1 MAAQTHVTEVAVL
14 GAGLVGL
21 ACAHHLRQRGHSV
34 LLIDPRGA
42 GGETS
47 FGNAGSISVGNV
59 MPQST
64 PGIVLKALRMLAD
77 PLAPL
82 KLDQPQRPGY
92 WRWLWDF
99 VRHGQTGRVLP
110 IIDAL
115 HAINHASRQAWL
127 DWAAAINADELLA
140 PTGYLQVCEHE
151 KTFNAGAF
159 ERAQMQ
165 RLGVSFEVLDRRG
178 IAELEPQLGVGFTF
192 ATFQH
197 AALAMRDPGGFCQR
211 AASYLATHQVAL
223 LPLQVSAIAQ
233 APQGYRLNA
242 GADVIDC
249 EKLVVC
255 AGAWSARLL
264 AGFKLRLP
272 IVPARGYHLMFNA
285 HPAPVQRPTLW
296 SERYMVV
303 SPMATGVRMTS
314 IKELTRLDSDP
325 HYPLIHRLRP
335 ELARL
340 FPSIQGDPISQWA
353 GYRPCTPDSLPI
365 IDQLPGEAIYLAAG
379 HGHLGL
385 TQSAITGRL
394 VSEMLSGGTTSLDMR
409 PYRLGRFASS

>member
-1 MAAQTHVTEVAVL
+1 VKAHTHATEVAVL

-21 ACAHHLRQRGHSV
+21 ACAHHLRQRGYAV

-47 FGNAGSISVGNV
+47 YGNAGSISVGNV

-64 PGIVLKALRMLAD
+64 PGIVLKGLRMLAD

-92 WRWLWDF
+92 WRWLWEF
-99 VRHGQTGRVLP
+99 VRHGHTERVLP

-115 HAINHASRQAWL
+115 HAINHASRHAWL
-127 DWAAAINADELLA
+127 DWAAAIAADDLLA
-140 PTGYLQVCEHE
+140 PSGYLQVYEHE
-151 KTFNAGAF
+151 KTFSAGAF

-165 RLGVSFEVLDRRG
+165 RLGVSFEVLERGG
-178 IAELEPQLGVGFTF
+178 IAELEPRLGSGFNF
-192 ATFQH
+192 ATFQP

-211 AASYLATHQVAL
+211 AASHLATQQVPL
-223 LPLQVSAIAQ
+223 LPLRVSAIAH
-233 APQGYRLNA
+233 APLGYRLSA
-242 GADVIDC
+242 GAELVDC

-255 AGAWSARLL
+255 AGAWSTRLL
-264 AGFKLRLP
+264 AGFNLRVP

-285 HPAPVQRPTLW
+285 QPVPLQRPTLW

-303 SPMATGVRMTS
+303 SPMAAGVRMTS

-340 FPSIQGDPISQWA
+340 FPSIQSDPISQWA

-365 IDQLPGEAIYLAAG
+365 IDRLPGESIYLAAG

-385 TQSAITGRL
+385 TQSAISGRL
-394 VSEMLSGGTTSLDMR
+394 ISEMLAGETPILDVR
-409 PYRLGRFASS
+409 PYRLGRFAS

>member
-21 ACAHHLRQRGHSV
+21 ACAHHLRQRGHGV
-34 LLIDPRGA
+34 LLIDPRGP

-59 MPQST
+59 MPQSS

-92 WRWLWDF
+92 WRWLWEF
-99 VRHGQTGRVLP
+99 VRHGQSERVLP

-127 DWAAAINADELLA
+127 DWAAAIDADELLA
-140 PTGYLQVCEHE
+140 TSGYLQVYEHE

-159 ERAQMQ
+159 ERAQML
-165 RLGVSFEVLDRRG
+165 RLGVRHEVLDRAG
-178 IAELEPQLGVGFTF
+178 IAELEPQLGAGFNV
-192 ATFQH
+192 ATFQP

-211 AASYLATHQVAL
+211 AANHLATQQVSL
-223 LPLQVSAIAQ
+223 LPLSVNTILQ
-233 APQGYRLNA
+233 APHGYRLRADA
-242 GADVIDC
+242 GVIDC

-264 AGFKLRLP
+264 AGFKLQLP

-285 HPAPVQRPTLW
+285 RPAPVQRPTLW
-296 SERYMVV
+296 AERYMVV
-303 SPMATGVRMTS
+303 TPMVSGVRMTS

-365 IDQLPGEAIYLAAG
+365 IDRLPGEAIYLAAG

-385 TQSAITGRL
+385 TQSAVTGRL
-394 VSEMLSGGTTSLDMR
+394 ISEMIGGAARSLDVR
-409 PYRLGRFASS
+409 PYRLQRLTS

>member
-1 MAAQTHVTEVAVL
+1 MAHVHVTEVAVL

-21 ACAHHLRQRGHSV
+21 ACAHHLRQRGHAV

-64 PGIVLKALRMLAD
+64 PGIVLKGLRMLAD
-77 PLAPL
+77 PMAPL

-92 WRWLWDF
+92 WRWLWEF
-99 VRHGQTGRVLP
+99 VRHGQAERVLP

-127 DWAAAINADELLA
+127 DWAAAVDADDLLA
-140 PTGYLQVCEHE
+140 PSGYLQVYQLE

-165 RLGVSFEVLDRRG
+165 RLGVSFEVLDRHGVR
-178 IAELEPQLGVGFTF
+178 ELEPQLGAGFNF
-192 ATFQH
+192 ATFQS

-211 AASYLATHQVAL
+211 AASHLATQQVPVL
-223 LPLQVSAIAQ
+223 RLSVGAIAD
-233 APQGYRLNA
+233 APHGYRLSA
-242 GADVIDC
+242 GADFIDC

-255 AGAWSARLL
+255 AGAWSTRLL
-264 AGFKLRLP
+264 AGFKLQVP

-285 HPAPVQRPTLW
+285 QPAPVQRPTLW
-296 SERYMVV
+296 AERYMVV
-303 SPMATGVRMTS
+303 TPMATGVRMTS

-325 HYPLIHRLRP
+325 RYPLIHRLRP
-335 ELARL
+335 ELTRL
-340 FPSIQGDPISQWA
+340 FPSIHGDPISQWA

-365 IDQLPGEAIYLAAG
+365 IDRLPGEDIYLAAG

-394 VSEMLSGGTTSLDMR
+394 ISEMLDGGTTSLDMR
-409 PYRLGRFASS
+409 PYRLQRFAS